1 MDPIDNERTTAQ
13 ELVSYA
19 QEQGFDLE
27 SLRNDSVFQKKKRWV
42 FLWRKDESPSSG
54 PANEKQG
61 TLHYSMQGAI
71 AVLPDKLKGSAGS
84 FRGMWTEAGTLEN
97 IEQAFE
103 LVKAWLIDGTEV
115 DYLPQR
121 QFRRFGI

>member
-1 MDPIDNERTTAQ
+1 MDPIDNERTTAK

-19 QEQGFDLE
+19 QQQGFDLE
-27 SLRNDSVFQKKKRWV
+27 SLRNDSVFEKKQRWV

-54 PANEKQG
+54 PANEQEG

-84 FRGMWTEAGTLEN
+84 FRGMWTEAGTLKN

-121 QFRRFGI
+121 QFRRYGI

>member
-54 PANEKQG
+54 PANEQ
-61 TLHYSMQGAI
+61 I
-71 AVLPDKLKGSAGS
+71 EPPSAAPSRPVNCG
-84 FRGMWTEAGTLEN
+84 
-97 IEQAFE
+97 
-103 LVKAWLIDGTEV
+103 
-115 DYLPQR
+115 
-121 QFRRFGI
+121 